1 MTGDGVF
8 ERPRTGLQPAI
19 IGTAIRF
26 RRIVVALSLLLLAYG
41 ALSLAQAK
49 YDVFPEFAPPQVGIQ
64 TEAPGLAAE
73 EIEVLVTQP
82 IENAIS
88 GVSGIQMLRSSS
100 TQGLSVV
107 NVTFDP
113 GSDIYLDRQVVAERL
128 AYATQQLP
136 AGVKPPVL
144 TPLTS
149 SSSTVLVAGL
159 TSKTKSLMDLRTVA
173 DWTVRLRLLAVPGV
187 SKVAVFGG
195 DVRSIQVQVHPDAL
209 IRYGVGLEDVVAASR
224 KATAVRGAGFLDT
237 PNQRIVFRSEGQA
250 VTPAA
255 VGRTVVTTS
264 GAARVVLSDVATIA
278 DAPEPSIGGA
288 TIMGQ
293 PGVAFVISAQFG
305 ANTQEVTQRVEETL
319 ATLRPAL
326 EAQGIELDA
335 TLFRPATF
343 IDVATR
349 SVRDA
354 LLLGGVFVIVVL
366 FLFLFDIRTA
376 AISCIAIPLS
386 LLAAV
391 IVLNNLGMTLNTMPL
406 GGLAIAIGEVVDD
419 AVIDVENIVRR
430 LRENRHAARPRPAA
444 SVVLDASLEVRS
456 AVVYATFIVLLVFVP
471 VLTLPGIAGRFFAPL
486 GLAYILALLASLIIA
501 LTVTPALCMML
512 LTGRGGAGEE
522 SRRAPPLVRWM
533 RGPYERLLGRIAGH
547 PAAAMLV
554 TAALT
559 LGGSALL
566 PFFGSAFLPE
576 FKEGHYTL
584 HMSAVPGTSI
594 AETERLGL
602 LVTDALVNVP
612 AVRSIS
618 QRVGR
623 AESADDTWGPNYSEI
638 EVDLRPGLSGAELS
652 RADAEI
658 RKSLQGFPGL
668 NFSLKPFL
676 TERVEETL
684 SGYTAAVAANVYG
697 NDLDQLDGVAR
708 NVAAALANVRGARDV
723 RLRTPA
729 ATPQLTIRLRDE
741 DLVRWGLDAVDVLD
755 IVRTAY
761 QGDVVGQAYDG
772 HRAFNVIT
780 LLDTESRNS
789 VAKIADLPLRT
800 RSGAYVLLGQVADIS
815 QTTGRYQVDHFGAHR
830 LQTVTADV
838 AGGDVATYVAEA
850 RKAVA
855 AKVRLPP
862 GVYVEFAGS
871 AEAQAHAR
879 RDLVVHS
886 LMAFAGVLVLLSVI
900 TKNWRNLVLIL
911 ANIPFALVGG
921 VIAIYFTGAIL
932 TIGSMV
938 GFVALFGISLR
949 NSIMMIS
956 HYEHLVSVD
965 GMQWGL
971 PAAIKGAADRLTPIV
986 LTSLVTALGLLPL
999 AAGMAEPGREI
1010 QGPMAL
1016 VILGGLF
1023 SSSALNLLVL
1033 PTLAL
1038 RFGRFTP
1045 PEAVQLPFD
1054 KTHAGVTTPP

>member
-1 MTGDGVF
+1 LTGDGLV
-8 ERPRTGLQPAI
+8 ERPPAGLQPAI
-19 IGTAIRF
+19 IGTAIKF
-26 RRIVVALSLLLLAYG
+26 RRIVVALSLLLLVYG
-41 ALSLAQAK
+41 ALSVTQAK

-82 IENAIS
+82 LENAIS
-88 GVSGIQMLRSSS
+88 GVSGIRSLRSTS
-100 TQGLSVV
+100 TQGLSVLTV
-107 NVTFDP
+107 IFDA

-128 AYATQQLP
+128 ANAAQQLP

-159 TSKTKSLMDLRTVA
+159 TSETKSLMDIRTSA

-195 DVRSIQVQVHPDAL
+195 DVRSIQIQVHPEAL
-209 IRYGVGLEDVVAASR
+209 IRYGIGLEDVVAASR

-250 VTPAA
+250 INPVE

-264 GAARVVLSDVATIA
+264 GASSVTLADLATIA
-278 DAPEPSIGGA
+278 DAPEPAIGGA
-288 TIMGQ
+288 TIMGR
-293 PGVAFVISAQFG
+293 PGVIFVISAQFG
-305 ANTQEVTQRVEETL
+305 TNTVEVTRRVEEAL
-319 ATLRPAL
+319 AALRPAL
-326 EAQGIELDA
+326 ESQGMELDT

-343 IDVATR
+343 IDVATK

-391 IVLNNLGMTLNTMPL
+391 IVLNSFGVTLNTMTL

-430 LRENRHAARPRPAA
+430 LRENRHKAQPRPAA
-444 SVVLDASLEVRS
+444 RVVLDASLEVRS
-456 AVVYATFIVLLVFVP
+456 AVVYATFIVMLVFIP

-486 GLAYILALLASLIIA
+486 ALAYILALVASLIIA

-512 LTGRGGAGEE
+512 LTGKTGSQEDVERP
-522 SRRAPPLVRWM
+522 PPLVRWI
-533 RGPYERLLGRIAGH
+533 RGPYESLLAKIAKH
-547 PAAAMLV
+547 PTAVILAAAAF
-554 TAALT
+554 TIC
-559 LGGSALL
+559 GSALL

-584 HMSAVPGTSI
+584 HMTAIPGTSI
-594 AETERLGL
+594 AESERLGL
-602 LVTDALVNVP
+602 LVTKALVEVP
-612 AVRSIS
+612 SIRSIS

-623 AESADDTWGPNYSEI
+623 AESADDTWGTNYSEI
-638 EVDLRPGLSGAELS
+638 EVDLQPGLSGAELS
-652 RADAEI
+652 AADADI
-658 RKSLQGFPGL
+658 RKALLGFPGL

-684 SGYTAAVAANVYG
+684 SGNTAAVAANIYG
-697 NDLDQLDGVAR
+697 NDLNELDE
-708 NVAAALANVRGARDV
+708 VAAKVSAAMASVHGARDV

-729 ATPQLTIRLRDE
+729 ATPQLTIRLRED
-741 DLVRWGLDAVDVLD
+741 DLVRWGLTAVDVLD

-772 HRAFNVIT
+772 HRAFNIIT
-780 LLDTESRNS
+780 LLDADSRNS
-789 VAKIADLPLRT
+789 VAKIADLPIRT
-800 RSGAYVLLGQVADIS
+800 RSGPYVLLRQIADVN
-815 QTTGRYQVDHFGAHR
+815 QTTGRYQVDHFSAHR

-838 AGGDVATYVAEA
+838 SGGDVASYVANA
-850 RKAVA
+850 QKAVA
-855 AKVRLPP
+855 KVKLPA

-871 AEAQAHAR
+871 AQAQAQSR
-879 RDLVVHS
+879 RDLIVHS
-886 LMAFAGVLVLLSVI
+886 LMAFAGVLLLLSII

-911 ANIPFALVGG
+911 VNIPFALVGG
-921 VIAIYFTGAIL
+921 VIAIYFTGATL

-956 HYEHLVSVD
+956 HYEQLVVAE
-965 GMQWGL
+965 GMPWDL
-971 PAAIKGAADRLTPIV
+971 KTAIKGAGDRLTPIV
-986 LTSLVTALGLLPL
+986 MTSLVTALGLLPL
-999 AAGMAEPGREI
+999 AAGMSEPGREI
-1010 QGPMAL
+1010 QGPMAM

-1023 SSSALNLLVL
+1023 SSSILNLLIL
-1033 PTLAL
+1033 PTLTL
-1038 RFGRFTP
+1038 RFGRFAPPDNILLHRVPTP
-1045 PEAVQLPFD
+1045 ASSD
-1054 KTHAGVTTPP
+1054 

>member
-1 MTGDGVF
+1 LTGGGS
-8 ERPRTGLQPAI
+8 ERSPAGLQAAI
-19 IGTAIRF
+19 IGTAIKF
-26 RRIVVALSLLLLAYG
+26 RRIAVALSLLLLVYG
-41 ALSLAQAK
+41 ALSVTQAK

-82 IENAIS
+82 LENAIS
-88 GVSGIQMLRSSS
+88 GVAGIRSLRSSS
-100 TQGLSVV
+100 NQGLSVI
-107 NVTFDP
+107 NVIFDA

-128 AYATQQLP
+128 ANAAQQLP

-159 TSKTKSLMDLRTVA
+159 TSKTRGLMDIRTAA

-195 DVRSIQVQVHPDAL
+195 EVRSIQVQVHPDEM
-209 IRYGVGLEDVVAASR
+209 IRYGIGLDDIVAASR
-224 KATAVRGAGFLDT
+224 KATAVRGAGFLET
-237 PNQRIVFRSEGQA
+237 SNQRIVFRSEGQA
-250 VTPAA
+250 VTPAE

-264 GAARVVLSDVATIA
+264 GASSITLSDVAKIA
-278 DAPEPSIGGA
+278 EAPEPAIGGA
-288 TIMGQ
+288 TIMGK
-293 PGVAFVISAQFG
+293 PGVIFVISAQFG
-305 ANTQEVTQRVEETL
+305 TNTVEVTRRVEEAL
-319 ATLRPAL
+319 AALRPAL
-326 EAQGIELDA
+326 ESQGMELDA

-343 IDVATR
+343 IDVATK

-354 LLLGGVFVIVVL
+354 LLLGGVFVIIVL
-366 FLFLFDIRTA
+366 FLFLFDIKTA

-391 IVLNNLGMTLNTMPL
+391 IVLNSFGVTLNTMTL

-430 LRENRHAARPRPAA
+430 LRENRHRAQPRPAA
-444 SVVLDASLEVRS
+444 RVVLDASLEVRS
-456 AVVYATFIVLLVFVP
+456 AVVYATFIVMLVFVP

-486 GLAYILALLASLIIA
+486 ALAYILALVASLIIA

-512 LTGRGGAGEE
+512 LAGKTASKEE
-522 SRRAPPLVRWM
+522 AERPPPLVRWI
-533 RGPYERLLGRIAGH
+533 RGPYERLLAKIAKH
-547 PAAAMLV
+547 PAAVML
-554 TAALT
+554 AAVAFT
-559 LGGSALL
+559 ICGSALL

-594 AETERLGL
+594 SESERLGL
-602 LVTDALVNVP
+602 LVTKTLLEIP
-612 AVRSIS
+612 AIRSIS

-623 AESADDTWGPNYSEI
+623 AESADDTWGTNYSEI
-638 EVDLRPGLSGAELS
+638 EVDLRPGLSGAALS
-652 RADAEI
+652 DADDDI
-658 RKSLQGFPGL
+658 RKALAGFPGL

-684 SGYTAAVAANVYG
+684 SGNTAAVAANIYG
-697 NDLDQLDGVAR
+697 NDLDELDD
-708 NVAAALANVRGARDV
+708 AAAKVSAAMASVHGARDV

-729 ATPQLTIRLRDE
+729 ATPQLTIRLREE
-741 DLVRWGLDAVDVLD
+741 DLVRWGLAAVDVLD
-755 IVRTAY
+755 SVRTAY

-772 HRAFNVIT
+772 HRAFNIIT
-780 LLDTESRNS
+780 LLDAESRNS
-789 VAKIADLPLRT
+789 VAKISELPLRT
-800 RSGAYVLLGQVADIS
+800 QSGAYVPLRQIADLN

-838 AGGDVATYVAEA
+838 EGGDVASYVANA
-850 RKAVA
+850 QKAVA
-855 AKVRLPP
+855 EKVKLPA

-871 AEAQAHAR
+871 AQAQAQSR
-879 RDLVVHS
+879 RDLIVHS
-886 LMAFAGVLVLLSVI
+886 LMAFAGVVLLLSII
-900 TKNWRNLVLIL
+900 TKSWRNLVLIL
-911 ANIPFALVGG
+911 VNIPFALVGG
-921 VIAIYFTGAIL
+921 VIAIYFTGATL

-956 HYEHLVSVD
+956 HYEHLVVTD
-965 GMQWGL
+965 GMAWEL
-971 PAAIKGAADRLTPIV
+971 KTAIKGAGDRLTPIV
-986 LTSLVTALGLLPL
+986 MTSLVTALGLLPL
-999 AAGMAEPGREI
+999 AAGMSEPGREI
-1010 QGPMAL
+1010 QGPMAM

-1023 SSSALNLLVL
+1023 SSSVLNLLIL
-1033 PTLAL
+1033 PALTL
-1038 RFGRFTP
+1038 RFGRFVPQEGALLAAAETS
-1045 PEAVQLPFD
+1045 
-1054 KTHAGVTTPP
+1054 H

>member
-1 MTGDGVF
+1 LTGGGS
-8 ERPRTGLQPAI
+8 ERSPAGLQAAI
-19 IGTAIRF
+19 IGTAIKF
-26 RRIVVALSLLLLAYG
+26 RRIAVALSLLLLVYG
-41 ALSLAQAK
+41 ALSVTQAK

-82 IENAIS
+82 LENAIS
-88 GVSGIQMLRSSS
+88 GVAGIRSLRSSS
-100 TQGLSVV
+100 NQGLSVI
-107 NVTFDP
+107 NVIFDA

-128 AYATQQLP
+128 ANAAQQLP

-159 TSKTKSLMDLRTVA
+159 TSKTRGLMDIRTAA

-195 DVRSIQVQVHPDAL
+195 EVRSIQVQVHPDEM
-209 IRYGVGLEDVVAASR
+209 IRYGIGLDDIVAASR
-224 KATAVRGAGFLDT
+224 KATAVRGAGFLET
-237 PNQRIVFRSEGQA
+237 SNQRIVFRSEGQA
-250 VTPAA
+250 VTPAE

-264 GAARVVLSDVATIA
+264 GASSITLSDVATIA
-278 DAPEPSIGGA
+278 EAPEPAIGGA
-288 TIMGQ
+288 TIMGK
-293 PGVAFVISAQFG
+293 PGVIFVISAQFG
-305 ANTQEVTQRVEETL
+305 TNTVEVTRRVEEAL
-319 ATLRPAL
+319 AALRPAL
-326 EAQGIELDA
+326 ESQGMELDA

-343 IDVATR
+343 IDVATK

-354 LLLGGVFVIVVL
+354 LLLGGVFVIIVL
-366 FLFLFDIRTA
+366 FLFLFDIKTA

-391 IVLNNLGMTLNTMPL
+391 IVLNSFGVTLNTMTL

-430 LRENRHAARPRPAA
+430 LRENRHRAQPRPAA
-444 SVVLDASLEVRS
+444 RVVLDASLEVRS
-456 AVVYATFIVLLVFVP
+456 AVVYATFIVMLVFVP

-486 GLAYILALLASLIIA
+486 ALAYILALVASLIIA

-512 LTGRGGAGEE
+512 LAGKTASKEE
-522 SRRAPPLVRWM
+522 AERPPPLVRWI
-533 RGPYERLLGRIAGH
+533 RGPYERLLAKIAKH
-547 PAAAMLV
+547 PAAVML
-554 TAALT
+554 AAVAFT
-559 LGGSALL
+559 ICGSALL

-594 AETERLGL
+594 SESERLGL
-602 LVTDALVNVP
+602 LVTKTLLEIP
-612 AVRSIS
+612 AIRSIS

-623 AESADDTWGPNYSEI
+623 AESADDTWGTNYSEI
-638 EVDLRPGLSGAELS
+638 EVDLRPGLSGAALS
-652 RADAEI
+652 DADDDI
-658 RKSLQGFPGL
+658 RKALAGFPGL

-684 SGYTAAVAANVYG
+684 SGNTAAVAANIYG
-697 NDLDQLDGVAR
+697 NDLDELDD
-708 NVAAALANVRGARDV
+708 AAAKVSAAMASVHGARDV

-729 ATPQLTIRLRDE
+729 ATPQLTIRLREE
-741 DLVRWGLDAVDVLD
+741 DLVRWGLAAVDVLD
-755 IVRTAY
+755 SVRTAY

-772 HRAFNVIT
+772 HRAFNIIT
-780 LLDTESRNS
+780 LLDAESRNS
-789 VAKIADLPLRT
+789 VAKISELPLRT
-800 RSGAYVLLGQVADIS
+800 RSGAYVLLRQIADVN

-838 AGGDVATYVAEA
+838 EGGDVASYVANA
-850 RKAVA
+850 QKAVA
-855 AKVRLPP
+855 EKVKLPA

-871 AEAQAHAR
+871 AQAQAQSR
-879 RDLVVHS
+879 RDLIVHS
-886 LMAFAGVLVLLSVI
+886 LMAFAGVVLLLSII
-900 TKNWRNLVLIL
+900 TKSWRNLVLIL
-911 ANIPFALVGG
+911 VNIPFALVGG
-921 VIAIYFTGAIL
+921 VIAIYFTGATL

-956 HYEHLVSVD
+956 HYEHLVVTD
-965 GMQWGL
+965 GMAWEL
-971 PAAIKGAADRLTPIV
+971 KTAIKGAGDRLTPIV
-986 LTSLVTALGLLPL
+986 MTSLVTALGLLPL
-999 AAGMAEPGREI
+999 AAGMSEPGREI
-1010 QGPMAL
+1010 QGPMAM

-1023 SSSALNLLVL
+1023 SSSVLNLLIL
-1033 PTLAL
+1033 PTLTL
-1038 RFGRFTP
+1038 RFGRFVPQEGALLAAAETS
-1045 PEAVQLPFD
+1045 
-1054 KTHAGVTTPP
+1054 H

>member
-1 MTGDGVF
+1 MTGESLA
-8 ERPRTGLQPAI
+8 ERPPAGLQPAI
-19 IGTAIRF
+19 IGTAIKF
-26 RRIVVALSLLLLAYG
+26 RRIVVALSLLLLVYG
-41 ALSLAQAK
+41 ALSVAQSK

-82 IENAIS
+82 LENAIS
-88 GVSGIQMLRSSS
+88 GVSGIRSLRSTS

-107 NVTFDP
+107 TVIFDA

-128 AYATQQLP
+128 ANAAQQLP

-159 TSKTKSLMDLRTVA
+159 TSETKSLMDIRTAA

-195 DVRSIQVQVHPDAL
+195 EVRSIQIQVHPDEL
-209 IRYGVGLEDVVAASR
+209 IRYGIGLEDVVAASR

-237 PNQRIVFRSEGQA
+237 SNQRIVFRSEGQA
-250 VTPAA
+250 INPAE

-264 GAARVVLSDVATIA
+264 GASSVTLADVATITN
-278 DAPEPSIGGA
+278 APEPAIGGA
-288 TIMGQ
+288 TIMGR
-293 PGVAFVISAQFG
+293 PGVIFVISAQFG
-305 ANTQEVTQRVEETL
+305 TNTVEVTRRVEEAL
-319 ATLRPAL
+319 AALRPAL
-326 EAQGIELDA
+326 EGQGMELDT

-343 IDVATR
+343 IDVATK

-386 LLAAV
+386 LLTAV
-391 IVLNNLGMTLNTMPL
+391 IVLNSFGVTLNTMTL

-430 LRENRHAARPRPAA
+430 LRENRHRARPRPAA
-444 SVVLDASLEVRS
+444 RVVLDASLEVRS
-456 AVVYATFIVLLVFVP
+456 AVVYATFIVMLVFIP

-486 GLAYILALLASLIIA
+486 ALAYILALVASLIIA

-512 LTGRGGAGEE
+512 LTKRTGAREE
-522 SRRAPPLVRWM
+522 AERPPPMVRWI
-533 RGPYERLLGRIAGH
+533 RGPYESLLAKIARH
-547 PAAAMLV
+547 PTAVILAA
-554 TAALT
+554 TAFT
-559 LGGSALL
+559 IYGSALL

-584 HMSAVPGTSI
+584 HMTAIAGTSI
-594 AETERLGL
+594 AESERLGL
-602 LVTDALVNVP
+602 LVTKALVEVP
-612 AVRSIS
+612 SIRSIS

-623 AESADDTWGPNYSEI
+623 TESADDTWGTNYSEI
-638 EVDLRPGLSGAELS
+638 EVDLQPGLSGTELS
-652 RADAEI
+652 EADAAI
-658 RKSLQGFPGL
+658 RKALLGFPGL

-684 SGYTAAVAANVYG
+684 SGNTAAVAANIYG
-697 NDLDQLDGVAR
+697 NDLNELDD
-708 NVAAALANVRGARDV
+708 VAAKVSAAMASVQGARDV

-729 ATPQLTIRLRDE
+729 ATPQLTIKLRDE
-741 DLVRWGLDAVDVLD
+741 DLVRWGLAAVDVLD

-772 HRAFNVIT
+772 HHGFNIIT
-780 LLDTESRNS
+780 LLDVESRNS
-789 VAKIADLPLRT
+789 IAKIADLPIRT
-800 RSGAYVLLGQVADIS
+800 RSGAYVLLRQIADVN

-838 AGGDVATYVAEA
+838 SGGDVVSYVANA
-850 RKAVA
+850 QKAVA
-855 AKVRLPP
+855 KVKLPE

-871 AEAQAHAR
+871 AQAQAQSR
-879 RDLVVHS
+879 RDLIVHS
-886 LMAFAGVLVLLSVI
+886 LMAFAGVLLLLSII

-911 ANIPFALVGG
+911 VNIPFALVGG

-956 HYEHLVSVD
+956 HYEHLVVAEAMPWD
-965 GMQWGL
+965 L
-971 PAAIKGAADRLTPIV
+971 KTAIKGAGDRLTPIV
-986 LTSLVTALGLLPL
+986 MTSLVTALGLLPL
-999 AAGMAEPGREI
+999 AVGMSEPGREI
-1010 QGPMAL
+1010 QGPMAM

-1023 SSSALNLLVL
+1023 SSSVLNLLIL
-1033 PTLAL
+1033 PTLTL
-1038 RFGRFTP
+1038 RFGRFAPQENILLHHESTL
-1045 PEAVQLPFD
+1045 ASSD
-1054 KTHAGVTTPP
+1054 

>member
-1 MTGDGVF
+1 MTGDELPPG
-8 ERPRTGLQPAI
+8 GIQASI
-19 IGTAIRF
+19 IGAAIKF
-26 RRIVVALSLLLLAYG
+26 RRIVVALSLLLLVYG
-41 ALSLAQAK
+41 ALSITQAK

-82 IENAIS
+82 LENAIS
-88 GVSGIQMLRSSS
+88 GVSGIRTLRSSS

-107 NVTFDP
+107 NVTFDA

-128 AYATQQLP
+128 SNAAQQLP
-136 AGVKPPVL
+136 SGIKPPVL

-159 TSKTKSLMDLRTVA
+159 TSKTRNLMEIRTAA

-195 DVRSIQVQVHPDAL
+195 DIRSIQVQVHPDEL

-224 KATAVRGAGFLDT
+224 KATAVRAAGFLDT
-237 PNQRIVFRSEGQA
+237 PNQRIIFRSQGQA
-250 VTPAA
+250 VTPAD
-255 VGRTVVTTS
+255 VGRTVLTVS
-264 GAARVVLSDVATIA
+264 GASSVVLSDVATIA
-278 DAPEPSIGGA
+278 DAPEPAIGGA
-288 TIMGQ
+288 AIMGQ
-293 PGVAFVISAQFG
+293 PGVIFVISAQFG
-305 ANTQEVTQRVEETL
+305 ANTLEVTRRVEEAL
-319 ATLRPAL
+319 AALRPAL
-326 EAQGIELDA
+326 EADGMELDT

-343 IDVATR
+343 IDVATK

-386 LLAAV
+386 LLGAV
-391 IVLNNLGMTLNTMPL
+391 IVLNSFGITLNTMTL

-430 LRENRHAARPRPAA
+430 LRENRHRVQPRPATR
-444 SVVLDASLEVRS
+444 VVLEASLEVRS
-456 AVVYATFIVLLVFVP
+456 AVVYATFIVMLVFVP

-486 GLAYILALLASLIIA
+486 ALAYILALVASLLIA

-512 LTGRGGAGEE
+512 LAKGADAKEE
-522 SRRAPPLVRWM
+522 SERPPPLVRWM
-533 RGPYERLLGRIAGH
+533 RGPYEALLAKIAKR
-547 PAAAMLV
+547 PAAV
-554 TAALT
+554 TLAATAFT

-584 HMSAVPGTSI
+584 HMSALPGTSI
-594 AETERLGL
+594 TESERLGS
-602 LVTDALVNVP
+602 LVTTALTDVP
-612 AVRSIS
+612 AVRSVS

-638 EVDLRPGLSGAELS
+638 EVDLQPGLSGTELGK
-652 RADAEI
+652 ADADI
-658 RKSLQGFPGL
+658 RKALVGFPGL

-684 SGYTAAVAANVYG
+684 SGYTAAVAANIYG
-697 NDLDQLDGVAR
+697 NDLDELDGVAAK
-708 NVAAALANVRGARDV
+708 VAAAMANVHGARDV
-723 RLRTPA
+723 HLRTPV
-729 ATPQLTIRLRDE
+729 ATPQLTIRLREE
-741 DLVRWGLDAVDVLD
+741 DLVRWGLDAVDVLE
-755 IVRTAY
+755 IIRAAY

-772 HRAFNVIT
+772 HRAFNIIT
-780 LLDTESRNS
+780 LLDSESRNS
-789 VAKIADLPLRT
+789 VVKIADLPLRT
-800 RSGAYVLLGQVADIS
+800 RSGAYVLLRQIADVN

-838 AGGDVATYVAEA
+838 SGIDVVSFVANA
-850 RKAVA
+850 QKAVA
-855 AKVRLPP
+855 AKVVLPK
-862 GVYVEFAGS
+862 GVYIEFAGS
-871 AEAQAHAR
+871 AQAQAQSR
-879 RDLVVHS
+879 RDLIVHS
-886 LMAFAGVLVLLSVI
+886 LMAFAGVVLLLSII

-921 VIAIYFTGAIL
+921 VIAIYFTGGIL

-956 HYEHLVSVD
+956 HYEHLVVTD
-965 GMQWGL
+965 GL
-971 PAAIKGAADRLTPIV
+971 PWNLQTAIKGAGDRLTPIV
-986 LTSLVTALGLLPL
+986 MTSLVTALGLLPL
-999 AAGMAEPGREI
+999 AAGMSEPGREI

-1023 SSSALNLLVL
+1023 SSSVLNLLIL
-1033 PTLAL
+1033 PTLTL
-1038 RFGRFTP
+1038 RFGRFAP
-1045 PEAVQLPFD
+1045 RENLQL
-1054 KTHAGVTTPP
+1054 AGQPI

>member
-19 IGTAIRF
+19 IGTAIRY
-26 RRIVVALSLLLLAYG
+26 RRIVVALSFLLLAYG
-41 ALSLAQAK
+41 ALSVTQAK

-100 TQGLSVV
+100 SQGLSVV

-128 AYATQQLP
+128 ATATQELP

-159 TSKTKSLMDLRTVA
+159 TSTTKSLMDIRTVA

-195 DVRSIQVQVHPDAL
+195 EVRSIQVQVRPDEL
-209 IRYGVGLEDVVAASR
+209 VRHGVGLEDVVAASR

-237 PNQRIVFRSEGQA
+237 PNQRIIFRSEGQA
-250 VTPAA
+250 VTAA
-255 VGRTVVTTS
+255 EVGRTVVTTS
-264 GAARVVLSDVATIA
+264 GAASVVLSDVATIT
-278 DAPEPSIGGA
+278 DAPEPAIGGA
-288 TIMGQ
+288 TIMGR
-293 PGVAFVISAQFG
+293 PGVVFVISAQFG
-305 ANTQEVTQRVEETL
+305 TNTQEVTKRVEETL

-326 EAQGIELDA
+326 AAQGIELDA

-376 AISCIAIPLS
+376 AISCLAIPLS

-391 IVLNNLGMTLNTMPL
+391 IVLNSFGITLNTMTL

-456 AVVYATFIVLLVFVP
+456 AVVYATFVVLLVFIP

-512 LTGRGGAGEE
+512 LAGRAGEGSE
-522 SRRAPPLVRWM
+522 QPPPLVRWM
-533 RGPYERLLGRIAGH
+533 RGPYESLLGRIAKR
-547 PAAAMLV
+547 PAAVML
-554 TAALT
+554 TAAAVT
-559 LGGSALL
+559 LGGSLLL

-594 AETERLGL
+594 AETQRLGL
-602 LVTDALVNVP
+602 LVTAALVDVP
-612 AVRSIS
+612 AVRAIS

-652 RADAEI
+652 KADADI
-658 RKSLQGFPGL
+658 RKALQGFPGL

-684 SGYTAAVAANVYG
+684 SGYTAAVAANIYG
-697 NDLDQLDGVAR
+697 NDLDQLDGVAKS
-708 NVAAALANVRGARDV
+708 VAAAMAGVHGAREV

-755 IVRTAY
+755 ILRTAY

-772 HRAFNVIT
+772 HRSFNIIT
-780 LLDTESRNS
+780 LLDAESRNS

-800 RSGAYVLLGQVADIS
+800 RGGAYVSLGQIADLS
-815 QTTGRYQVDHFGAHR
+815 QTTGRYQVDHFGARR

-838 AGGDVATYVAEA
+838 AGGDVVSYVAEA
-850 RKAVA
+850 QKAVA

-871 AEAQAHAR
+871 AEAQAHSR
-879 RDLVVHS
+879 RDLLVHS
-886 LMAFAGVLVLLSVI
+886 LMAFAGVLVLLSLI
-900 TKNWRNLVLIL
+900 TKNWRNLLLIL
-911 ANIPFALVGG
+911 VNIPFALVGG
-921 VIAIYFTGAIL
+921 VIAIYFSGAIL

-956 HYEHLVSVD
+956 HYEHLVSAD
-965 GMQWGL
+965 GMRWG
-971 PAAIKGAADRLTPIV
+971 PEAAIRGAGDRLTPIV

-1038 RFGRFTP
+1038 RFGRFDP
-1045 PEAVQLPFD
+1045 PDDLQLPFA
-1054 KTHAGVTTPP
+1054 KTDVGLTRT

>member
-1 MTGDGVF
+1 LTDRGGLDQ
-8 ERPRTGLQPAI
+8 PPAGLQPAI
-19 IGTAIRF
+19 IGAAIKF
-26 RRIVVALSLLLLAYG
+26 RRIVVALSLLLFVYG
-41 ALSLAQAK
+41 ALSLTQAK

-82 IENAIS
+82 LENAIS
-88 GVSGIQMLRSSS
+88 GVSGIRTLRSSS

-107 NVTFDP
+107 NVTFEA
-113 GSDIYLDRQVVAERL
+113 GSDIYFDRQVVAERL
-128 AYATQQLP
+128 ANAAQQLP

-159 TSKTKSLMDLRTVA
+159 TSKTRNLMDIRTAA

-195 DVRSIQVQVHPDAL
+195 EVRSIQVQVHPDEI
-209 IRYGVGLEDVVAASR
+209 IRYGLGLEDVVAVAR

-237 PNQRIVFRSEGQA
+237 ANQRIVFRSEGQA
-250 VTPAA
+250 VTPAE

-264 GAARVVLSDVATIA
+264 GASSIVLSDVATIA
-278 DAPEPSIGGA
+278 DAPEPAIGGA
-288 TIMGQ
+288 TIMGK
-293 PGVAFVISAQFG
+293 PGVIFVISAQFG
-305 ANTQEVTQRVEETL
+305 TNTLEVTRRVEEELT
-319 ATLRPAL
+319 ALRPAL
-326 EAQGIELDA
+326 KAQDLDLDA

-343 IDVATR
+343 INVATK

-354 LLLGGVFVIVVL
+354 LFLGGVFVIVVL

-391 IVLNNLGMTLNTMPL
+391 IVLNSFGVTLNTMTL

-430 LRENRHAARPRPAA
+430 LRENRHKAQPRAATR
-444 SVVLDASLEVRS
+444 VVLDASLEVRS
-456 AVVYATFIVLLVFVP
+456 AVVYATFIVMLVFIP

-486 GLAYILALLASLIIA
+486 ALAYILALIASLITA

-512 LTGRGGAGEE
+512 LARKRNAKEE
-522 SRRAPPLVRWM
+522 TERPPPLVRWM
-533 RGPYERLLGRIAGH
+533 RGPYESLLAKIAKR
-547 PAAAMLV
+547 PVVVMLAAA
-554 TAALT
+554 TFT
-559 LGGSALL
+559 IGGSLLL

-584 HMSAVPGTSI
+584 HVSAIPGTSI
-594 AETERLGL
+594 AESERIGL
-602 LVTDALVNVP
+602 LITKALRDVP

-623 AESADDTWGPNYSEI
+623 AESADDTWGTNYSEI
-638 EVDLRPGLSGAELS
+638 EVDLRPGLSGEDLS
-652 RADAEI
+652 EADADI
-658 RKSLQGFPGL
+658 RKALAGFPGL

-684 SGYTAAVAANVYG
+684 SGNTAAVAANIYG
-697 NDLDQLDGVAR
+697 NDLSQLDV
-708 NVAAALANVRGARDV
+708 VAAKVAAVMTSVHGARDV

-729 ATPQLTIRLRDE
+729 ATPQVTIKLRDDE
-741 DLVRWGLDAVDVLD
+741 LIRWGLQAVDVLD

-761 QGDVVGQAYDG
+761 QGDVVGQVYDG
-772 HRAFNVIT
+772 HRAFNITVI
-780 LLDTESRNS
+780 LDPESRNA
-789 VAKIADLPLRT
+789 VAKVAELPLRT
-800 RSGAYVLLGQVADIS
+800 ARGTYIQLGQVADVA

-838 AGGDVATYVAEA
+838 SGQDVVAYVANA
-850 RKAVA
+850 QKAVA
-855 AKVRLPP
+855 SKVALPE
-862 GVYVEFAGS
+862 GVYIEFAGS
-871 AEAQAHAR
+871 AQAQAQSR
-879 RDLVVHS
+879 RDLIGHS
-886 LMAFAGVLVLLSVI
+886 LMAFAGVVLLLSLI

-911 ANIPFALVGG
+911 INIPFALVGG

-956 HYEHLVSVD
+956 HYEYLVVID
-965 GMQWGL
+965 GMPWDL
-971 PAAIKGAADRLTPIV
+971 KTAIQGAGDRLTPIV
-986 LTSLVTALGLLPL
+986 MTSLVTALGLMPL
-999 AAGMAEPGREI
+999 AAGMSEPGREI
-1010 QGPMAL
+1010 QGPMAM

-1023 SSSALNLLVL
+1023 SSSVLNLLIL
-1033 PTLAL
+1033 PTLTL
-1038 RFGRFTP
+1038 RFGRFIAP
-1045 PEAVQLPFD
+1045 DIADRQQLAV
-1054 KTHAGVTTPP
+1054 

>member
-1 MTGDGVF
+1 MTDDGLV
-8 ERPRTGLQPAI
+8 ERPPAGLQPAI
-19 IGTAIRF
+19 IGTAIKF
-26 RRIVVALSLLLLAYG
+26 RRIVVALSLLLLVYG
-41 ALSLAQAK
+41 ALSVTQAK

-82 IENAIS
+82 LENAIS
-88 GVSGIQMLRSSS
+88 GVSGIRSLRSTS
-100 TQGLSVV
+100 TQGLSVLTV
-107 NVTFDP
+107 IFDA

-128 AYATQQLP
+128 ANAAQQLP

-159 TSKTKSLMDLRTVA
+159 TSETKSLMDIRTSA

-195 DVRSIQVQVHPDAL
+195 DVRSIQIQVHPEAL
-209 IRYGVGLEDVVAASR
+209 IRYGIGLEDVVAASR

-250 VTPAA
+250 INPVE

-264 GAARVVLSDVATIA
+264 GASSVTLADLATIA
-278 DAPEPSIGGA
+278 DAPEPAIGGA
-288 TIMGQ
+288 TIMGR
-293 PGVAFVISAQFG
+293 PGVIFVISAQFG
-305 ANTQEVTQRVEETL
+305 TNTVEVTRRVEEAL
-319 ATLRPAL
+319 AALRPAL
-326 EAQGIELDA
+326 ESQGMELDT

-343 IDVATR
+343 IDVATK

-391 IVLNNLGMTLNTMPL
+391 IVLNSFGVTLNTMTL

-430 LRENRHAARPRPAA
+430 LRENRHKAQPRPAA
-444 SVVLDASLEVRS
+444 RVVLDASLEVRS
-456 AVVYATFIVLLVFVP
+456 AVVYATFIVMLVFIP

-486 GLAYILALLASLIIA
+486 ALAYILALVASLIIA

-512 LTGRGGAGEE
+512 LTGKTGSQQDVERP
-522 SRRAPPLVRWM
+522 PPLVRWI
-533 RGPYERLLGRIAGH
+533 RGPYESLLAKIAKH
-547 PAAAMLV
+547 PTAVISAA
-554 TAALT
+554 TAFT
-559 LGGSALL
+559 ICGSGLL

-584 HMSAVPGTSI
+584 HMTAIPGTSI
-594 AETERLGL
+594 AESERLGL
-602 LVTDALVNVP
+602 LVTKALVEVP
-612 AVRSIS
+612 SIRSIS

-623 AESADDTWGPNYSEI
+623 AESADDTWGTNYSEI
-638 EVDLRPGLSGAELS
+638 EVDLQPGLSGAELS
-652 RADAEI
+652 AADADI
-658 RKSLQGFPGL
+658 RKALLGFPGL

-684 SGYTAAVAANVYG
+684 SGNTAAVAANIYG
-697 NDLDQLDGVAR
+697 NDLNELDE
-708 NVAAALANVRGARDV
+708 VAAKVSTAMASVHGARDV

-729 ATPQLTIRLRDE
+729 ATPQLTIRLRED
-741 DLVRWGLDAVDVLD
+741 DLVRWGLTAVDVLD

-772 HRAFNVIT
+772 HRAFNIIT
-780 LLDTESRNS
+780 LLDTDSRNS
-789 VAKIADLPLRT
+789 VAKIADLPIRT
-800 RSGAYVLLGQVADIS
+800 RSGTYVLLRQVADVN
-815 QTTGRYQVDHFGAHR
+815 QTTGRYQVDHFSAHR

-838 AGGDVATYVAEA
+838 SGGDVVSYVANA
-850 RKAVA
+850 QKAVA
-855 AKVRLPP
+855 KVKLPA

-871 AEAQAHAR
+871 AQAQAQAR
-879 RDLVVHS
+879 RDLIVHS
-886 LMAFAGVLVLLSVI
+886 LMAFAGVLLLLSII

-911 ANIPFALVGG
+911 VNIPFALVGG
-921 VIAIYFTGAIL
+921 VIAIYFTGATL

-956 HYEHLVSVD
+956 HYEQLVVAED
-965 GMQWGL
+965 MPWDL
-971 PAAIKGAADRLTPIV
+971 KTAIKGAGDRLTPIV
-986 LTSLVTALGLLPL
+986 MTSLVTALGLLPL
-999 AAGMAEPGREI
+999 AAGMSEPGREI
-1010 QGPMAL
+1010 QGPMAM

-1023 SSSALNLLVL
+1023 SSSILNLLIL
-1033 PTLAL
+1033 PTLTL
-1038 RFGRFTP
+1038 RFGRFAHQDNVLLHRAPTP
-1045 PEAVQLPFD
+1045 ASSD
-1054 KTHAGVTTPP
+1054 

>member
-1 MTGDGVF
+1 LTGDGVSD
-8 ERPRTGLQPAI
+8 RPPGGLQPAI
-19 IGTAIRF
+19 IGTAIKF
-26 RRIVVALSLLLLAYG
+26 RRIVVALSLLLLVYG
-41 ALSLAQAK
+41 ALSLTQAK

-82 IENAIS
+82 LENAIS
-88 GVSGIQMLRSSS
+88 GVSGIRSLRSSS

-107 NVTFDP
+107 NVIFDA

-128 AYATQQLP
+128 ANAAQQLP

-159 TSKTKSLMDLRTVA
+159 TSETRSLMDIRTSA

-187 SKVAVFGG
+187 AKVAVFGG
-195 DVRSIQVQVHPDAL
+195 EVRSIQVQVHPEEL
-209 IRYGVGLEDVVAASR
+209 IRYGIGLEDVVAASR
-224 KATAVRGAGFLDT
+224 KATAVRGAGFLET

-250 VTPAA
+250 VTPAE

-264 GAARVVLSDVATIA
+264 GASSVTLADIATIA
-278 DAPEPSIGGA
+278 DAPEPAIGGS
-288 TIMGQ
+288 TIMGR
-293 PGVAFVISAQFG
+293 PGVIFVISAQFG
-305 ANTQEVTQRVEETL
+305 ANTVEVTRRVEEAL
-319 ATLRPAL
+319 AALRPAL
-326 EAQGIELDA
+326 EGQGMELDE

-343 IDVATR
+343 IDVATK

-354 LLLGGVFVIVVL
+354 LLLGGIFVIVVL

-391 IVLNNLGMTLNTMPL
+391 IVLNSFGVTLNTMTL

-430 LRENRHAARPRPAA
+430 LRENRHKAQPRPAA
-444 SVVLDASLEVRS
+444 RVVLDASLEVRS
-456 AVVYATFIVLLVFVP
+456 AVVYATFIVMLVFIP

-486 GLAYILALLASLIIA
+486 ALAYILALVASLIIA

-512 LTGRGGAGEE
+512 LTGKTGSKEE
-522 SRRAPPLVRWM
+522 AERPPPLVRWI
-533 RGPYERLLGRIAGH
+533 RGPYESLLAKIAKR
-547 PAAAMLV
+547 PTMVILAA
-554 TAALT
+554 TAFT
-559 LGGSALL
+559 ICGSALL

-594 AETERLGL
+594 AESERLGL
-602 LVTDALVNVP
+602 LVTKALLDLP
-612 AVRSIS
+612 SIRSIS

-623 AESADDTWGPNYSEI
+623 AESADDTWGTNYSEI
-638 EVDLRPGLSGAELS
+638 EVDLQPGLSGAELS
-652 RADAEI
+652 EADSDI
-658 RKSLQGFPGL
+658 RKALVGFPGL

-684 SGYTAAVAANVYG
+684 SGNTAAVAANIYG
-697 NDLDQLDGVAR
+697 NDLNELDD
-708 NVAAALANVRGARDV
+708 VAAKVSAAMASVHGARDV

-729 ATPQLTIRLRDE
+729 ATPQLTIRLREE
-741 DLVRWGLDAVDVLD
+741 DLVRWGLAAVDVLD

-772 HRAFNVIT
+772 HRAFNIMT
-780 LLDTESRNS
+780 LLDADSRNS

-800 RSGAYVLLGQVADIS
+800 RSGAYVLLRQIADVS

-838 AGGDVATYVAEA
+838 SGGDVVSYVANA

-855 AKVRLPP
+855 AKVKLPA

-871 AEAQAHAR
+871 AQAQAQSR
-879 RDLVVHS
+879 RDLIVHS
-886 LMAFAGVLVLLSVI
+886 LMAFAGVLLLLSII
-900 TKNWRNLVLIL
+900 TKNWRNLILIL
-911 ANIPFALVGG
+911 VNIPFALVGG

-956 HYEHLVSVD
+956 HYEHLVVAD
-965 GMQWGL
+965 GMAWEL
-971 PAAIKGAADRLTPIV
+971 KTAIKGAGDRLTPIV
-986 LTSLVTALGLLPL
+986 MTSLVTALGLLPL
-999 AAGMAEPGREI
+999 AVGMSEPGREI
-1010 QGPMAL
+1010 QGPMAM

-1023 SSSALNLLVL
+1023 SSSVLNLLIL
-1033 PTLAL
+1033 PTLTL
-1038 RFGRFTP
+1038 RFGRFAERESALLQP
-1045 PEAVQLPFD
+1045 ASI
-1054 KTHAGVTTPP
+1054 